1 MTTEALT
8 QQKSALLI
16 EELHGRAWRNNSGAY
31 QDEHGNF
38 IRYGLNNESK
48 KVNEKVKSSDLIC
61 IVPTLITPQMVGY
74 HLGVFTALEIKR
86 PGWKLLPSDKRG
98 EAQARFHQIVRNAC
112 GFAGFVTHTD
122 DVLRIIGRG

>member
-31 QDEHGNF
+31 QDETGRW

-48 KVNEKVKSSDLIC
+48 KVNDEVKSSDLIC
-61 IVPTLITPQMVGY
+61 IVPTLITQEMVGY
-74 HLGVFTALEIKR
+74 HLGVFTALEIKKPNWHLT
-86 PGWKLLPSDKRG
+86 PGDKRG
-98 EAQARFHQIVRNAC
+98 QAQGRFHQIVRNSC